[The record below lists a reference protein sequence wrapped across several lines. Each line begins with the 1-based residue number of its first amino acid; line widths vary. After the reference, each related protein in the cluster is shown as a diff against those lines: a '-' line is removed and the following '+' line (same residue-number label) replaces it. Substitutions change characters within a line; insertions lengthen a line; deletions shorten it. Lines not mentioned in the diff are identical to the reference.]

1 MPARRRRLP
10 QKKAEVRNRNGAE
23 GAVWRRIVQS
33 VISRDFGIC
42 WICKHP
48 GANSGDHVV
57 PVAESPGLALAP
69 SNIKAVHAYSRS
81 DPGGCP
87 VCSPAALARG
97 GKPVY
102 CNEIRGALS
111 AERARRIIEERTGLK
126 LPGTAKAAGGE
137 REW

>member
-1 MPARRRRLP
+1 MPPRRRRLP
-10 QKKAEVRNRNGAE
+10 KTKAAVRNRNGAE
-23 GAVWRRIVQS
+23 GAVYRRIVQS
-33 VISRDFGIC
+33 VISRDLGIC

-48 GANSGDHVV
+48 GANSGDHVI
-57 PVAESPGLALAP
+57 PVAERPDLALVP

-87 VCSPAALARG
+87 VCSTAALARG

-111 AERARRIIEERTGLK
+111 PDRARRLIEERTGLK
-126 LPGTAKAAGGE
+126 LVNMKAADGE